1 MDTARS
7 SSLRCLSGNTL
18 KLLALI
24 TMTFDH
30 VGLELMGNFI
40 PFRIIG
46 RLAFPLFAYMIA
58 EGCQYTHNKKKYFL
72 GVFLLG
78 LLCQLVYFLA
88 EGSLYQC
95 ILITFSLSIL
105 LIFSLQWAKEKRGGA
120 WLVPAAGVILT
131 ALICYG
137 GPLLLPGTDFAV
149 DYGFWGVLLPVLVS
163 LSKRPGGKLGLT
175 ALGLVLV
182 SLYLGGVQWFSLLA
196 LIPLAL
202 YSGKRGKYK
211 MKYLF
216 YIYYPAHL
224 AVIYLISL
232 VI

>member
-1 MDTARS
+1 MVQIPSVCR
-7 SSLRCLSGNTL
+7 LSGNLL
-18 KLLALI
+18 KLLALV
-24 TMTFDH
+24 TMTIDH

-58 EGCQYTHNKKKYFL
+58 EGCRCTHNRKKYFL

-78 LLCQLVYFLA
+78 LLCQAAYFLA
-88 EGSLYQC
+88 EGSIYQGILMTFSMS
-95 ILITFSLSIL
+95 ILIIYSI
-105 LIFSLQWAKEKRGGA
+105 QWAKQRKQ
-120 WLVPAAGVILT
+120 PAALLLPVA
-131 ALICYG
+131 ALFAAAIICIVL
-137 GPLLLPGTDFAV
+137 PKLLPGTDFAV
-149 DYGFWGVLLPVLVS
+149 DYGYWGVLLPVLIS
-163 LSKRPGGKLGLT
+163 LSDNDWGKLALT
-175 ALGLVLV
+175 AIGLVLV
-182 SLYLGGVQWFSLLA
+182 SLYLGWIQWFSLIA

-211 MKYLF
+211 LKWLF